1 MPKQPGDAL
10 TAILGEMADR
20 AEKYAKIWQ
29 HAAAEN
35 ADKNYSSDDAIADLQ
50 KTYTFAVRDMAE
62 LGAAWI
68 EAFASVV
75 TVPAPAKKKAPA
87 KKAAAK
93 KKAPAKKAAAKKAAA
108 K

>member
-1 MPKQPGDAL
+1 MTKQPGDAL

-20 AEKYAKIWQ
+20 AGKYADIWQ
-29 HAAAEN
+29 KAAAAN
-35 ADKNYSSDDAIADLQ
+35 AAHTYDADDAIADLT
-50 KTYTFAVRDMAE
+50 KSYTYAVKDMAE

-75 TVPAPAKKKAPA
+75 TPAPAPAKKASA

-93 KKAPAKKAAAKKAAA
+93 KKAPAKKAPK
-108 K
+108 

>member
-1 MPKQPGDAL
+1 MPKEPSDAL

-20 AEKYAKIWQ
+20 AGKYAEIWQ
-29 HAAAEN
+29 NAAARN
-35 ADKNYSSDDAIADLQ
+35 ATKDYDSDAAIADIQ
-50 KTYTFAVRDMAE
+50 KSYTMAVRDMAE

-75 TVPAPAKKKAPA
+75 TAPPTAAKKAPA
-87 KKAAAK
+87 KKSAVAK
-93 KKAPAKKAAAKKAAA
+93 NTRAAKKAP

>member
-20 AEKYAKIWQ
+20 AGKYAAIWQ
-29 HAAAEN
+29 KAAAEN
-35 ADKNYSSDDAIADLQ
+35 SAGTYDANDAIADMQ
-50 KTYTFAVRDMAE
+50 KSYTLAVRDMAE

-75 TVPAPAKKKAPA
+75 TQPPAPAKKSPGKKVVAKRAPA
-87 KKAAAK
+87 KKTPV
-93 KKAPAKKAAAKKAAA
+93 KKAPK
-108 K
+108 